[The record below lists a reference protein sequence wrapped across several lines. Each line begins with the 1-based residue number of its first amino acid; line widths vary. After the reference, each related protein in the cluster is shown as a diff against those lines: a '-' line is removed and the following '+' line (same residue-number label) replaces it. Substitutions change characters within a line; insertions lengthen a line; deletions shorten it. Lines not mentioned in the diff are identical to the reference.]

1 MLYPFKIQEVEPRAG
16 IPWNIQMVNAPS
28 FWSQS
33 RGGGAVV
40 AVIDTG
46 LDVSHP
52 EIAGRV
58 VAPFDA
64 TGGVHGVRD
73 ISGHGTHVAGTIAGK
88 TCGMAPEARIMPI
101 KIFPDDPKNNGQIG
115 IYIQDAFKY
124 VLDHNKAANPEDRVV
139 AVNCSWGSQG
149 YDPLMAYFIR
159 RLVSEGVTVVVA
171 AGNQGDGDAE
181 THEVFSYP
189 AYIWEVVTVGALNQ
203 DGTGAAY
210 SNSFDGIDLAAP
222 GTGIYSAWPG
232 GGYKIISGTSMAA
245 PHVTGAIS
253 LIYDA
258 WRKREGSYSTEDQAV
273 AALMKHICKVN
284 INPLFVGDGV
294 LDLTWNDAYW
304 NRSMKEGFLWIGKDY
319 ALIDGKEVRLDVAP
333 YIVPEAGR
341 TMVPLRFL
349 AENFGYNVE
358 WNQSRQQVH
367 FWK

>member
-1 MLYPFKIQEVEPRAG
+1 MLYPIKIQEVEPQAG
-16 IPWNIQMVNAPS
+16 IPWNIQMVKAPS

-46 LDVSHP
+46 LDVNHP

-73 ISGHGTHVAGTIAGK
+73 INGHGTHATVTIAGK
-88 TCGMAPEARIMPI
+88 TCGMAPEGRIMPV
-101 KIFPDDPKNNGQIG
+101 KIFPDEPKNNGQIG
-115 IYIQDAFKY
+115 IYVQDACKY
-124 VLDHNKAANPEDRVV
+124 VLDYHRAAKPEDKVV

-159 RLVSEGVTVVVA
+159 RMVSEGITVVVA

-232 GGYKIISGTSMAA
+232 GGYKILSGTSMAA
-245 PHVTGAIS
+245 PHVTGAMA

-258 WRKREGSYSTEDQAV
+258 WRKREGIWPTEEQAV
-273 AALMKHICKVN
+273 GVLLKHVRKVP
-284 INPLFVGDGV
+284 IDPVFVGDGM
-294 LDLTWNDAYW
+294 LDLTWENKRWPLHRVQLGAFY
-304 NRSMKEGFLWIGKDY
+304 NRDG
-319 ALIDGKEVRLDVAP
+319 ALTRQNEAKAAGLDTYLVQ
-333 YIVPEAGR
+333 Y
-341 TMVPLRFL
+341 
-349 AENFGYNVE
+349 
-358 WNQSRQQVH
+358 
-367 FWK
+367 

>member
-1 MLYPFKIQEVEPRAG
+1 MLYPIKIQEVEPQAG

-28 FWSQS
+28 FWPQS

-115 IYIQDAFKY
+115 IYVQDAFKY

-159 RLVSEGVTVVVA
+159 ALTLQGVTVVVA
-171 AGNQGDGDAE
+171 AGNQGDGDPT

-189 AYIWEVVTVGALNQ
+189 AYIWECLTVGAMNQ
-203 DGTGAAY
+203 DSTGAVY
-210 SNSFDGIDLAAP
+210 SNSFDGIDIGAP

-232 GGYKIISGTSMAA
+232 GGYKILSGTSMAA
-245 PHVTGAIS
+245 PHVTGAIA

-258 WRKREGSYSTEDQAV
+258 WRKREGKWPTEEQAV
-273 AALMKHICKVN
+273 GVLLKHIRKVP
-284 INPLFVGDGV
+284 IDPVFVGDGM
-294 LDLTWNDAYW
+294 LDLTWENKRWPLHRVQLGAFY
-304 NRSMKEGFLWIGKDY
+304 NRDG
-319 ALIDGKEVRLDVAP
+319 ALTRQNEAKAAGLDTYLVQ
-333 YIVPEAGR
+333 Y
-341 TMVPLRFL
+341 
-349 AENFGYNVE
+349 
-358 WNQSRQQVH
+358 
-367 FWK
+367 